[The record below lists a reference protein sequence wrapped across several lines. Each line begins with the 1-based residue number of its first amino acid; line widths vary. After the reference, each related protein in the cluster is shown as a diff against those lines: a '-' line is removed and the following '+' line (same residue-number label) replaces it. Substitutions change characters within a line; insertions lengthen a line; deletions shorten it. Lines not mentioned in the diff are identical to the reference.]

1 MAKATLPLMSE
12 SAKGTIGGVLTFSV
26 RGSGQQVRF
35 QRKQKNAPSAGQ
47 LAARSVYADACL
59 AWYLMEYGVAQYG
72 EVQYGDSVDFN
83 NALAEGEGMSGFNIF
98 VQDYILA
105 H

>member
-1 MAKATLPLMSE
+1 MAKTTLPLMSE
-12 SAKGTIGGVLTFSV
+12 SAQGTIGGVLTFSV
-26 RGSGQQVRF
+26 RGSGQQVRY

-47 LAARSVYADACL
+47 LVARGVYADACL
-59 AWYLMEYGVAQYG
+59 AWKALEFGTIQFGDFYF
-72 EVQYGDSVDFN
+72 GDSEEFN
-83 NALAEGEGMSGFNIF
+83 NGLAEGEGMSGFNIF

>member
-1 MAKATLPLMSE
+1 MAKVTLPLLSE
-12 SAKGTIGGVLTFSV
+12 SAQGSVGGVLTFSV
-26 RGSGQQVRF
+26 RGSGQQVRY
-35 QRKQKNAPSAGQ
+35 QRKQKNLPSADQ
-47 LAARSVYADACL
+47 VVARAVYADACL

-72 EVQYGDSVDFN
+72 EAQYGDSQDFN
-83 NALAEGEGMSGFNIF
+83 NALAEGEAMSGFNIF

>member
-1 MAKATLPLMSE
+1 MAKATLPLMSQ
-12 SAKGTIGGVLTFSV
+12 SAQGTIGGVLTFSV

-35 QRKQKNAPSAGQ
+35 QRKQKNEPTAGQ
-47 LAARSVYADACL
+47 LAARAVYADACV
-59 AWYLMEYGVAQYG
+59 AWFLMEFGVIDFGDFQF
-72 EVQYGDSVDFN
+72 GDSQDFH
-83 NALAEGEGMSGFNIF
+83 NALAVGEGMSGFNIF